1 MKCDNCK
8 KHDDCASGSGL
19 TWPCG
24 AYAPITVTNAERI
37 RGMSDQELVHL
48 IVHTTADGCPPE
60 MDWECT
66 KESPDDKRSDWEHC
80 EECWEKWLQRPAE

>member
-24 AYAPITVTNAERI
+24 AYVPIAVTNAERI
-37 RGMSDQELVHL
+37 RRMSDEELASFIQEPF
-48 IVHTTADGCPPE
+48 C
-60 MDWECT
+60 
-66 KESPDDKRSDWEHC
+66 DKRAQ
-80 EECWEKWLQRPAE
+80 EECEISYCKVCSQCILDWLQEEEE